1 MAIVQ
6 PQNMNFTDKNII
18 MIISGLP
25 GTGKTTLALSA
36 PDTVLIDADEGIVRV
51 NPAHRKDASICKTYE
66 ELLTD
71 IKNFQGHYKT
81 VVVDTG
87 GSLIEMLKDW
97 AMRTESAANK
107 KSGGFSQQGFG
118 FVKQEF
124 LRLSAELKR
133 NFNVIYIFHVS
144 KDKQNEEV
152 FYDLVCEG
160 SAKTL
165 VYQPADL
172 AGYLHIVNSER
183 YIGFTPTMNYNAKSA
198 YGIKGLIK
206 VPELNEGDENNF
218 LTLLFDKIR
227 ANLAAESAG
236 SKKQQEAYQTAMQS
250 GQAVINAIET
260 AEQALPALNEIRTKI
275 AHALTSQK
283 ELENAFKAK
292 MAENNWAY
300 DAKAKQYTI
309 KGD

>member
-1 MAIVQ
+1 MIIQ
-6 PQNMNFTDKNII
+6 PANMNFSDKNII

-25 GTGKTTLALSA
+25 GTGKTTLALSV
-36 PDTVLIDADEGIVRV
+36 PDAVLIDADEGIVRV

-97 AMRTESAANK
+97 AMRTEPSASK

-206 VPELNEGDENNF
+206 VPELGEGDENNF

-236 SKKQQEAYQTAMQS
+236 SKKQQEAYQAAMQA
-250 GQAVINAIET
+250 GQAIVNAIDSPEK
-260 AEQALPALNEIRTKI
+260 AIPSLNEIRTKI
-275 AHALTSQK
+275 PHALTSLK
-283 ELENAFKAK
+283 ELEAAFKTK
-292 MAENNWAY
+292 MGELNFVY
-300 DAKAKQYTI
+300 DAKAKAYVA
-309 KGD
+309 KAE